1 VSCKSKKNFQKVLL
15 LQLDEAC
22 GTLSRKLQ
30 ISIIGTKLSKKKKRK
45 NKNDAKYIIYIFVLP
60 KINWR

>member
-1 VSCKSKKNFQKVLL
+1 LL

-30 ISIIGTKLSKKKKRK
+30 ISIIGTKLSKKKKKRK